1 MSEPYYS
8 DDFVT
13 LYHENCLESLKRF
26 NDDAFQLVITS
37 PPYNMN
43 LRIRRKKGEGEY
55 ENGAW
60 GEYTSRQIVKEF
72 SSKYEHFDDNLPI
85 EEYNALHTRILK
97 ELLRVSPLV
106 FYNVAIVTGSKRS
119 VFKMIGDFNEQ
130 LKDIIIWD
138 KGHGPPAMA
147 ENVLNRRTELILVFD
162 KHDAI
167 SRQFLNTGT
176 FNRGTLEDL
185 WLLERERSKHTGH
198 GAVFPE
204 ALVLKIIENFSQKGD
219 HVYDPFIGTGTTAEV
234 AKKTGRFA
242 TGSDISSDY
251 LDVAVKRL
259 AQEVLFA

>member
-1 MSEPYYS
+1 MIEPYYS

-43 LRIRRKKGEGEY
+43 WR
-55 ENGAW
+55 NGKI
-60 GEYTSRQIVKEF
+60 TKTEF
-72 SSKYEHFDDNLPI
+72 STKYTHFDDALPI
-85 EEYNALHTRILK
+85 EEYNALHSTILK

-106 FYNVAIVTGSKRS
+106 FYNVAIVTGSKTS
-119 VFKMIGDFNEQ
+119 VFKMIGDFAENLQ
-130 LKDIIIWD
+130 DIIIWH
-138 KGHGPPAMA
+138 KPNGVPSTNAQI
-147 ENVLNRRTELILVFD
+147 LNRRYELILIFS
-162 KHDAI
+162 KNNGL
-167 SRQFLNTGT
+167 SRQIQEGT
-176 FNRGTLEDL
+176 FQPGKLEDV
-185 WLLERERSKHTGH
+185 WNIPTQKSQSKDHT
-198 GAVFPE
+198 AVFPE
-204 ALVLKIIENFSQKGD
+204 ALVLKIIENFSHKGD

-259 AQEVLFA
+259 AQEVLFV

>member
-43 LRIRRKKGEGEY
+43 LRIRRKDGNGEY

-60 GEYTSRQIVKEF
+60 GEYPTRKKIESA
-72 SSKYEHFDDNLPI
+72 SKYEHFDDNLPI

-119 VFKMIGDFNEQ
+119 LFKMIGDFNEQ

-138 KGHGPPAMA
+138 KGHGQPAMA

-185 WLLERERSKHTGH
+185 WLLEREGSKHTGH